1 MLELDLQQ
9 VYDNYADLT
18 PEEREYVRELMN
30 GPARRIMAK
39 LFGADFDAAMGNFMK
54 PLPNDNKKKGLASK
68 TI

>member
-9 VYDNYADLT
+9 VYDNYAELT

-39 LFGADFDAAMGNFMK
+39 LFGADFDAAMGNFMT
-54 PLPNDNKKKGLASK
+54 PLPKEARKTGLASK
-68 TI
+68 Q

>member
-1 MLELDLQQ
+1 MLELDLQK
-9 VYDNYADLT
+9 VYDNYAELT

-54 PLPNDNKKKGLASK
+54 PLAKKERKTGLASK
-68 TI
+68 Q

>member
-1 MLELDLQQ
+1 MLELDLQKI
-9 VYDNYADLT
+9 YDNYAELT

-54 PLPNDNKKKGLASK
+54 PLAKEERKTGLASK
-68 TI
+68 Q